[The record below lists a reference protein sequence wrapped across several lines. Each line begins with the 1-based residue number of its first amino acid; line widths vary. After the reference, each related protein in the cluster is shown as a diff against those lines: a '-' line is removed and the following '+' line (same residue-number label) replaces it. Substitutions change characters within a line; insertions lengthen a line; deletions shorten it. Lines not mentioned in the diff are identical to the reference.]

1 MNESSTNEQ
10 IETLDTTTTAKTEDE
25 KIDQVADDAA
35 GKGIRLE
42 HKREGART
50 PGGVS
55 GVDGG
60 IFSK

>member
-1 MNESSTNEQ
+1 MNDSSTNEQ
-10 IETLDTTTTAKTEDE
+10 IETVDAGTGAKTEDE
-25 KIDQVADDAA
+25 KIQNSADEAA

-42 HKREGART
+42 HKRESART

-60 IFSK
+60 LFTK

>member
-10 IETLDTTTTAKTEDE
+10 IETIDTGSNAKTEDE
-25 KIDQVADDAA
+25 KVERSADEMA

-42 HKREGART
+42 HKRENART

-55 GVDGG
+55 GVDAGL
-60 IFSK
+60 FTK

>member
-1 MNESSTNEQ
+1 MNDSSTNDQ
-10 IETLDTTTTAKTEDE
+10 IETVDAGKTTDTEEQKVDHA
-25 KIDQVADDAA
+25 ADSMA

-42 HKREGART
+42 HKREGERT

>member
-1 MNESSTNEQ
+1 MNDSSTNEQ
-10 IETLDTTTTAKTEDE
+10 IETIDTGANAKTEDE
-25 KIDQVADDAA
+25 KVQKSADEMA

-42 HKREGART
+42 HKRENART